1 MVEVFHLCT
10 NHALQSLD
18 VFGGTRHEDAVAHLQ
33 TEVAIGKEVHAVTGD
48 ARHVDTVDA
57 AKVQL
62 AKSLAVDFGLGD
74 DEAVADVV
82 RLLLVVVVLPVFA
95 LHDFTHQHGD
105 GFCLVLSANEMYLHT
120 QFKLRVAIG
129 NEHFIVL
136 NATRDDEL
144 AIQERVEFVERA
156 AYYRLVGHL
165 DDHVFRGGVRVALL
179 LLADGLLLL
188 FEFDTQQI
196 ANGNRGQDDAD
207 NAKGIGASITRGQ
220 IGHS

>member
-1 MVEVFHLCT
+1 MQTKV
-10 NHALQSLD
+10 
-18 VFGGTRHEDAVAHLQ
+18 AV
-33 TEVAIGKEVHAVTGD
+33 GKEVHTVTGD
-48 ARHVDTVDA
+48 ARHVDAVDA
-57 AKVQL
+57 AEVQL
-62 AKSLAVDFGLGD
+62 AKGLAVDFGLGD

-105 GFCLVLSANEMYLHT
+105 RLCLVLSANEMYLHT

-144 AIQERVEFVERA
+144 AIKERVEFVERA

-179 LLADGLLLL
+179 LLTDGLLLL

-196 ANGNRGQDDAD
+196 ANGNRG
-207 NAKGIGASITRGQ
+207 
-220 IGHS
+220 